1 MLEDEVESL
10 QGKIILLD
18 ELKSETAQLK
28 AQVDSLT
35 TVSFVLLHDVLNTGH
50 IV

>member
-1 MLEDEVESL
+1 MLEDEVENL
-10 QGKIILLD
+10 QGKLILLD

-35 TVSFVLLHDVLNTGH
+35 SVSCVLSYDVINSG
-50 IV
+50 